1 MDKTNTPLADAVQNF
16 LDDIAHVDPTTRL
29 HLYASARIEL
39 TTGDLAECRRAHP
52 DAGYWLSLR
61 AEAGQPGQA
70 LPSRSEA
77 LLRLQAGE
85 ASLED
90 VASWLLTP
98 GDETVEPDTLIPLH
112 QHALAVA
119 LRADAMLLVRRSSR
133 ALAVLSFLV
142 ADPEVPR
149 SSLSRLTEQ
158 PRYKP
163 WIAHWQALLEAV
175 EGNAAL
181 RSNPWICVAAA
192 AFWNSSGTEV
202 PARVDINPW
211 LAAALDV
218 DPNPVLAALGGEP
231 GGAPLHGA
239 LVDVVSMLVVEQLSA
254 HPVVERLRRIANYG
268 GRVDELRGL
277 DPPEELASWASAAS
291 ARDQHETARLAAW
304 LLHQHGKIPP
314 SELCA
319 FILRAPHAED
329 LPLLVEHAPNDKV
342 REGIAGLAKAVS
354 SLPDELADG
363 MVQLFFLGPKHTQGL
378 ERCHAHAEALRAAA
392 PSMAPP
398 FGELAAVLL
407 AFFDRVDQDVAEGA
421 PSWTTIEARALDLV
435 EQCGE
440 QPLDGEA
447 LDDLLSRPVI
457 PEFDLRTVTYAMDA
471 IDGLRPRER
480 IFAAGL
486 ILRHLPPALVGMRDR
501 FEECLAHAAFYSETL
516 PLFPRAI
523 AIIDGLLA
531 RHGGAKYDAAD
542 LIHFKALMLAAV
554 AASAEERRDA
564 ALLQQRA
571 ATAARKSGLIRR
583 QIHAVTAWVRLVI
596 IGVQLRDEW
605 SRNLTAE
612 CKIAL
617 DALESPAHDFDML
630 PELYE
635 ARAML
640 AREADDFVA
649 SARWYREALRF
660 TDSREHSVACADL
673 HTNLAQTLLLTHDPQ
688 VVSEAEEHARSAL
701 RLLQDDSGATSLALA
716 RAVLGMVLLRRSD
729 AVSTEAIIHLED
741 ALRVPRANR
750 GITSVAQLRLSLAD
764 AYRRAGRSNAAE
776 TQLRRI
782 FEESRDEHDLS
793 LLINAIFLGVHL
805 DSPNGHNDADLRL
818 QELIGR
824 SGDSSERTLLQL
836 CRALLF
842 PSRYELSA
850 VLSWAGAYVRRE
862 LPRNENVERAL
873 ITFIDVDAPRLPHDF
888 LELCLA
894 ADFIPPACWTAR
906 AKVFLTLGKKD
917 QLLSFIDETLAGG
930 PTIEIRRV
938 ALLYRIEVLPDSD
951 PTIPATLLEV
961 EALLD
966 EGADAPY
973 VRAQLAQRLYH
984 RIGDGPSN
992 LARAWRQLDRATP
1005 MITRPDAL
1013 EDVWRLKA
1021 AIKAAQLTSLGP
1033 VSGPEQIE
1041 LAQWFK
1047 QKLPLHVRE
1056 VETMRLAVVR
1066 QLLFTGPLTSPD
1078 ALALARHYLVRLTT
1092 PESEPLQRRLSWI
1105 HQEQAKPGTIEPLR
1119 ALDDVHARQG
1129 FDHAPAW
1136 AIDLVVRGSTDQR
1149 IILDVESFRWIW
1161 TGVRARPDRAEA
1173 LLVWL
1178 ASHPMDALAEMAS
1191 EIESLCLNG
1200 DRRISPPELV
1210 AQLELALR
1218 QSPNFALR
1226 RLRVQILA
1234 GAGEW
1239 GDDTPYAVAAAALLA
1254 EATTAE
1260 ERAEA
1265 MFFKGVERLDAS
1277 QVHASAPSE
1286 KTDPIH
1292 EARQIFESAAQVAR
1306 SLPLPGNL
1314 AFSILTSAGNSYR
1327 NGSTPDPERALALYE
1342 EARVFG
1348 APDAH
1353 SHAKLCKVTADA
1365 LVIRGVTRDLERA
1378 EQLLDEALTIRTG
1391 GWLRAETL
1399 LSAAKAA
1406 LARNDRP
1413 WVSQLRKAL
1422 HLLAEAQEH
1431 DDGHNGAAIAHFRR
1445 HVAKRLLAERPKDQE
1460 ATAVLTEVAAI
1471 AGDED
1476 DERAKKLDVLNHITR
1491 GDLESIAEL
1500 FKDPTA
1506 TDFWSFAHPLASIR
1520 GLRTEP
1526 DASGV
1531 AAAVQAKVAELDA
1544 LGDDAL
1550 SPGARLAKAQ
1560 LLAYLAEHGLVA
1572 PAAAIRAAERA
1583 ESEIEEIEALQ
1594 VRAFLFSELAHL
1606 WSPANHWT
1614 HPIRDFRRAAQL
1626 AERALAWVPSPHK
1639 LRHDLVAY
1647 MARATR
1653 YRTDGDI
1660 RQHLLR
1666 AEQLYAS
1673 LVSDLAGSDPRQ
1685 AEQIAVNLEEVR
1697 SALQHGDERGHL
1709 RQSIAVAERAVEA
1722 GGEQATMMNRIALAR
1737 DQTLLGCRLPD
1748 PEGSL
1753 MLATADEAWS
1763 ALAWDLMNTAE
1774 LESADNYR
1782 AICTAERCHRS
1793 GDLPGAL
1800 EVWRTRVER
1809 INRKLDSYGWAM
1821 AAHNYANNLV
1831 RGGTEELAAE
1841 AFRLAR
1847 DVLTIRTT
1855 SGDLLHHWETCQT
1868 LGEAAEILLLRQAED
1883 LVGLMTSALI
1893 EITIGYL
1900 QSSLDAAVRMGG
1912 GERRFKAAVHL
1923 VIVARFIT
1931 GVSQRTRQIEQAWE
1945 HIDAARPFLLSD
1957 QDAASN
1963 EATLAHDIALQLA
1976 EDLVRQGPV
1985 TASPGMRFVFEGERA
2000 RIVLPWILRGVG
2012 GAQRRLSARS
2022 RRPPAVDFET
2032 WVRWTTA
2039 VQSGEPVEIGRCLEL
2054 IRKRAPDFLSASP
2067 DLRGVEQWLHTHDA
2081 SAAVIS
2087 VVTRKGLLTAVLE
2100 HGPRM
2105 KVVIALITAP
2115 PPPATEP
2122 DIAASMSNGALWS
2135 PQYMATLAWAQRC
2148 VIAPIKQLVT
2158 GELRSL
2164 LWCPPGLLR
2173 ILSPAN
2179 LWPGIAVT
2187 NVIDPCVRASGP
2199 ERAWGQ
2205 TALFVADPDVEGQRI
2220 PGSLEIASRLAVAAA
2235 ARGDLRTRVSRG
2247 ARFGAALNSAIPG
2260 LVNAPANP
2268 KGFLDEALDAQLII
2282 LVAHGYVEPPLV
2294 AELSLIEADGRVT
2307 QLPLHTIAED
2317 PRRIAGKTFILLSCE
2332 TARTGTWSHQAGG
2345 LAGAL
2350 LACGARRLIAPLWPV
2365 LVNPAIDL
2373 GEAMLVGL
2381 AASRDPAQILLDLAR
2396 TAGELTS
2403 GTAVSTCA
2411 FVVWSA

>member
-1 MDKTNTPLADAVQNF
+1 MDNIKLSLTGPVRSLLN
-16 LDDIAHVDPTTRL
+16 DIANVDPQTRL
-29 HLYASARIEL
+29 HLYATARVEL
-39 TTGDLAECRRAHP
+39 TAGDLAECRREHP

-61 AEAGQPGQA
+61 AEVGQPGQA

-77 LLRLQAGE
+77 LIRLQTGE

-98 GDETVEPDTLIPLH
+98 GDEIVEPDSLIPLH
-112 QHALAVA
+112 QHALTVA
-119 LRADAMLLVRRSSR
+119 LRAEALLFVRRSGR

-142 ADPEVPR
+142 VDPGAPR
-149 SSLSRLTEQ
+149 SSLRRLTEQ

-163 WIAHWQALLEAV
+163 WIAHWQALVDTVA
-175 EGNAAL
+175 GNTAL

-192 AFWNSSGTEV
+192 AFWNKSGTEV

-211 LAAALDV
+211 LAAALDM

-239 LVDVVSMLVVEQLSA
+239 LVDVVSMLVVEQLST

-277 DPPEELASWASAAS
+277 DPPGELASWAFAAA

-304 LLHQHGKIPP
+304 LLHQHDKLPP
-314 SELCA
+314 HELCA

-329 LPLLVEHAPNDKV
+329 LPLLAEHAPNDKM

-363 MVQLFFLGPKHTQGL
+363 MVQLFFLGPKHTRGL
-378 ERCHAHAEALRAAA
+378 DRCHAHAEALREAATG
-392 PSMAPP
+392 MAPP
-398 FGELAAVLL
+398 FCELAAVLL
-407 AFFDRVDQDVAEGA
+407 AFFDQIDQDVAGGA
-421 PSWTTIEARALDLV
+421 PSWTTIETRARELV

-440 QPLDGEA
+440 QPLDGAA
-447 LDDLLSRPVI
+447 LDELLSRAVI
-457 PEFDLRTVTYAMDA
+457 PQIDRSTISYATDA
-471 IDGLRPRER
+471 IGGLRPYER
-480 IFAAGL
+480 LFAAGL
-486 ILRHLPPALVGMRDR
+486 ILHHLPPALVGMRDR
-501 FEECLAHAAFYSETL
+501 FEECFAHAAVYSEALT
-516 PLFPRAI
+516 LFPRAI

-531 RHGGAKYDAAD
+531 RRSGAKYDAAD
-542 LIHFKALMLAAV
+542 LTHLKALMVAAV

-564 ALLQQRA
+564 ALLHQQA
-571 ATAARKSGLIRR
+571 ATEARKSGLIRR
-583 QIHAVTAWVRLVI
+583 QIHATTAWVRLVI
-596 IGVQLRDEW
+596 IGVQLGDEW
-605 SRNLTAE
+605 SRDLASDCAT
-612 CKIAL
+612 AL
-617 DALESPAHDFDML
+617 DALEDPAHEFDML
-630 PELYE
+630 PEFYE

-640 AREADDFVA
+640 ARETDDFVT
-649 SARWYREALRF
+649 SARWYREALKF

-688 VVSEAEEHARSAL
+688 VVPEAEEHARMAL
-701 RLLQDDSGATSLALA
+701 RLLPDDSGATSLALA

-729 AVSTEAIIHLED
+729 EVSTEAIIHLED
-741 ALRVPRANR
+741 ALRVPRASR
-750 GITSVAQLRLSLAD
+750 AITSVAQLRLSLAD
-764 AYRRAGRSNAAE
+764 AYRRAGRSNEAE

-782 FEESRDEHDLS
+782 FEESRDKQDLS

-805 DSPNGHNDADLRL
+805 DSPNGHSDADARL

-824 SGDSSERTLLQL
+824 LGDSSERTLLQL

-873 ITFIDVDAPRLPHDF
+873 ITFIDIDAPRLPNDF

-894 ADFIPPACWTAR
+894 ADFVPPACWTAR
-906 AKVFLTLGKKD
+906 AKVFRTLGKKD

-930 PTIEIRRV
+930 PSLEIRRV
-938 ALLYRIEVLPDSD
+938 ALLYRIEILPASDS
-951 PTIPATLLEV
+951 TIPAALLEV

-966 EGADAPY
+966 EGVDAPY

-992 LARAWRQLDRATP
+992 LARAWRQLERAAP
-1005 MITRPDAL
+1005 MITRPDAQ

-1105 HQEQAKPGTIEPLR
+1105 HQEQAKPGAIEPLR
-1119 ALDDVHARQG
+1119 VADDVPGRRD
-1129 FDHAPAW
+1129 FDHVPGW
-1136 AIDLVVRGSTDQR
+1136 MIDLVVRGLTDQR
-1149 IILDVESFRWIW
+1149 VALEAESFRWVW
-1161 TGVRARPDRAEA
+1161 TGVRARPDCAEV

-1178 ASHPMDALAEMAS
+1178 ASHPMDALAELAA
-1191 EIESLCLNG
+1191 EIESLCLDG
-1200 DRRISPPELV
+1200 DRRIGPSELV
-1210 AQLELALR
+1210 VQLELALR
-1218 QSPNFALR
+1218 ESPNFALR
-1226 RLRVQILA
+1226 RLQVQLLA
-1234 GAGEW
+1234 GNSEW
-1239 GDDTPYAVAAAALLA
+1239 GDGTPYATAAAVLLA
-1254 EATTAE
+1254 EAKTVE

-1277 QVHASAPSE
+1277 QVHASAPSGE
-1286 KTDPIH
+1286 ADPIY
-1292 EARQIFESAAQVAR
+1292 EAQQLLESAAELAR

-1314 AFSILTSAGNSYR
+1314 TFSIFTSAGNSYR
-1327 NGSTPDPERALALYE
+1327 RGSMPDAERALALYA
-1342 EARVFG
+1342 EARAFG

-1399 LSAAKAA
+1399 LSTAKAA
-1406 LARNDRP
+1406 LARDDRP
-1413 WVSQLRKAL
+1413 WVSRLRKAL

-1431 DDGHNGAAIAHFRR
+1431 DDGRNSVAIAHFRR
-1445 HVAKRLLAERPKDQE
+1445 HVATRLLAERPKDQE

-1476 DERAKKLDVLNHITR
+1476 DERAKKLDALNHITR

-1500 FKDPTA
+1500 FKDPSA
-1506 TDFWSFAHPLASIR
+1506 MDFWSFAHPLASIR
-1520 GLRTEP
+1520 GLGGEH

-1531 AAAVQAKVAELDA
+1531 TAAVQAKVAELDV
-1544 LGDDAL
+1544 LRDDAL

-1572 PAAAIRAAERA
+1572 PAEAIEAAERA
-1583 ESEIEEIEALQ
+1583 ERDLEEIDALH
-1594 VRAFLFSELAHL
+1594 VRAFLVSELVHL

-1614 HPIRDFRRAAQL
+1614 HPVRDFRRAALL
-1626 AERALAWVPSPHK
+1626 AERALAWVPSSHK
-1639 LRHDLVAY
+1639 LHHDLVAY
-1647 MARATR
+1647 LARSTR
-1653 YRTDGDI
+1653 YRTDGDV

-1666 AEQLYAS
+1666 AEELYAS
-1673 LVSDLAGSDPRQ
+1673 LVGGLTGSHPRQ

-1697 SALQHGDERGHL
+1697 SALQHGDEKGHL
-1709 RQSIAVAERAVEA
+1709 RQSITIAERAVEA
-1722 GGEQATMMNRIALAR
+1722 GGDKATMMNRIALAR

-1748 PEGSL
+1748 PEGSRV
-1753 MLATADEAWS
+1753 LAAANEAWS
-1763 ALAWDLMNTAE
+1763 ALAWDRMNKAE

-1800 EVWRTRVER
+1800 AVWRTRVER
-1809 INRKLDSYGWAM
+1809 LDRKLDPHGWAT

-1831 RGGTEELAAE
+1831 RSGTEELAAE
-1841 AFRLAR
+1841 AFRLAH
-1847 DVLTIRTT
+1847 DVLTIRT
-1855 SGDLLHHWETCQT
+1855 SDNLLHHWETCQT
-1868 LGEAAEILLLRQAED
+1868 LGEAAEVLLLRQAED
-1883 LVGLMTSALI
+1883 LVDMMTSALI
-1893 EITIGYL
+1893 EVTIGYL
-1900 QSSLDAAVRMGG
+1900 QSGLDAAVRMGG
-1912 GERRFKAAVHL
+1912 GERRFKAAVRL
-1923 VIVARFIT
+1923 IIVARFIT
-1931 GVSQRTRQIEQAWE
+1931 GVSQRTRQLEQAWE

-1963 EATLAHDIALQLA
+1963 EVALSHDIALQLT

-1985 TASPGMRFVFEGERA
+1985 AAGPGMRFVFDGERA
-2000 RIVLPWILRGVG
+2000 RLVLPWILRGVG

-2039 VQSGEPVEIGRCLEL
+2039 VQGGEPVDIGRCLEL
-2054 IRKRAPDFLSASP
+2054 IRKRAPDFLSARP
-2067 DLRGVEQWLHTHDA
+2067 DLRGVEQWLATHDA

-2087 VVTRKGLLTAVLE
+2087 VVTRKGLLTAVLM
-2100 HGPRM
+2100 HGPQM
-2105 KVVIALITAP
+2105 KVMIALIAAP
-2115 PPPATEP
+2115 PPTASEP
-2122 DIAASMSNGALWS
+2122 DIAASMNSGTLWS
-2135 PQYMATLAWAQRC
+2135 PQYKAALAWAHRC
-2148 VIAPIKQLVT
+2148 AITPLKQLIG

-2164 LWCPPGLLR
+2164 LWCPPGVLR

-2235 ARGDLRTRVSRG
+2235 THGGLRTRVSRG
-2247 ARFGAALNSAIPG
+2247 ARFGLALSSAIPG
-2260 LVNAPANP
+2260 LVNAPADP
-2268 KGFLDEALDAQLII
+2268 KGFLDEVLDAQLII
-2282 LVAHGYVEPPLV
+2282 LVAHGHVEPPLG

-2307 QLPLHTIAED
+2307 QLPLQTIAED
-2317 PRRIAGKTFILLSCE
+2317 PRRIAGKTFVLLSCE

-2365 LVNPAIDL
+2365 LVDAAISL
-2373 GEAMLVGL
+2373 GEALLIGL
-2381 AASRDPAQILLDLAR
+2381 AAGRDPAQVLRDLAR
-2396 TAGELTS
+2396 TAGELTD
-2403 GTAVSTCA
+2403 GATVSTCA

>member
-1 MDKTNTPLADAVQNF
+1 MDNINISLADPVRSL
-16 LDDIAHVDPTTRL
+16 LDDIANVDPKTRL
-29 HLYASARIEL
+29 HLYATARLEL
-39 TTGDLAECRRAHP
+39 TAGDLAECRRSHP

-77 LLRLQAGE
+77 LTRLQAGE

-98 GDETVEPDTLIPLH
+98 GDEIVEPDTLIPLH

-119 LRADAMLLVRRSSR
+119 LRADALLFVHRSSR

-142 ADPEVPR
+142 ADPEAPR
-149 SSLSRLTEQ
+149 SSLRRLTED
-158 PRYKP
+158 PRYRP
-163 WIAHWQALLEAV
+163 VIAQWQALVDAV
-175 EGNAAL
+175 EGSAAL
-181 RSNPWICVAAA
+181 RDNPWIRVAAA
-192 AFWNSSGTEV
+192 NFWTNSGTEV

-211 LAAALDV
+211 LAAALNV
-218 DPNPVLAALGGEP
+218 DPSPVLAALGEAGVPPFE
-231 GGAPLHGA
+231 GSLT
-239 LVDVVSMLVVEQLSA
+239 DIVSLLIYEQLSA
-254 HPVVERLRRIANYG
+254 HPVVGRLRRIANYG
-268 GRVDELRGL
+268 GRVEELRGL
-277 DPPEELASWASAAS
+277 DPPEPLASWIFAA
-291 ARDQHETARLAAW
+291 ARRDQHETARLAAW
-304 LLHQHGKIPP
+304 LLHQHDKLPP
-314 SELCA
+314 NELCA

-329 LPLLVEHAPNDKV
+329 LPFLAEHAPNDKV
-342 REGIAGLAKAVS
+342 REDIAGLAKAVS

-363 MVQLFFLGPKHTQGL
+363 MVQLFLLGPKHTRGL
-378 ERCHAHAEALRAAA
+378 ERCHAHAEALREAA
-392 PSMAPP
+392 PGMDPP
-398 FGELAAVLL
+398 YRELAAALL
-407 AFFDRVDQDVAEGA
+407 AFFDQVNQDVAEGA
-421 PSWTTIEARALDLV
+421 PSWTTIETRVRELV

-440 QPLDGEA
+440 QPLDGAA
-447 LDDLLSRPVI
+447 LDDLLSRAVI
-457 PEFDLRTVTYAMDA
+457 PELDRRTVMYAMDA

-480 IFAAGL
+480 LFAAGL

-501 FEECLAHAAFYSETL
+501 FEECLAHAAVYSETL

-523 AIIDGLLA
+523 AVIDGLLA
-531 RHGGAKYDAAD
+531 RHGGAKYEAAD

-564 ALLQQRA
+564 ARLYQQA
-571 ATAARKSGLIRR
+571 ATAARTSGLIRR
-583 QIHAVTAWVRLVI
+583 QIHAITAWVRLVI
-596 IGVQLRDEW
+596 IGVQLGDEW
-605 SRNLTAE
+605 SRDLASDCTA
-612 CKIAL
+612 AL
-617 DALESPAHDFDML
+617 DALEEPAHEFGML

-640 AREADDFVA
+640 ARDTDDFVA

-660 TDSREHSVACADL
+660 TDSREHSAACADL
-673 HTNLAQTLLLTHDPQ
+673 HTNLAQTLLLTQEPQ
-688 VVSEAEEHARSAL
+688 VVPEAEEHARTAL
-701 RLLQDDSGATSLALA
+701 RLLQDDSGATSLVLA

-729 AVSTEAIIHLED
+729 DISTEAIIHLED
-741 ALRVPRANR
+741 ALRAPRENR
-750 GITSVAQLRLSLAD
+750 GITSVAQFRLSLAE
-764 AYRRAGRSNAAE
+764 AYQRADRSNEAE

-782 FEESRDEHDLS
+782 FEESRDARDLS
-793 LLINAIFLGVHL
+793 LYINAIFLGFHI
-805 DSPNGHNDADLRL
+805 DSPNAQSDADARL
-818 QELIGR
+818 QKLLNGHAK
-824 SGDSSERTLLQL
+824 SPERTLLQL

-850 VLSWAGAYVRRE
+850 VLSWARAYVRRE
-862 LPRNENVERAL
+862 LPQNENVERAL
-873 ITFIDVDAPRLPHDF
+873 INFVDIDAPRLPHEF
-888 LELCLA
+888 LRLCLA
-894 ADFIPPACWTAR
+894 TDFIPPTCWTAR
-906 AKVFLTLGKKD
+906 AKIFLILGERSR
-917 QLLSFIDETLAGG
+917 LLSFIEETLASD
-930 PTIEIRRV
+930 PSVEIRRV
-938 ALLYRIEVLPDSD
+938 ALLYRIQVLPASDS
-951 PTIPATLLEV
+951 TIPATLLEV

-966 EGADAPY
+966 EGEDAPY
-973 VRAQLAQRLYH
+973 LRGQLAQMLYH
-984 RIGDGPSN
+984 RADDGPSM
-992 LARAWRQLDRATP
+992 LARAWRQIERATP
-1005 MITRPDAL
+1005 LLTMPDEQ
-1013 EDVWRLKA
+1013 EDCWRLQA
-1021 AIKAAQLTSLGP
+1021 AIKGAQLTNLGP
-1033 VSGPEQIE
+1033 ISCPEQVE

-1056 VETMRLAVVR
+1056 VEMMRLAVVR
-1066 QLLFTGPLTSPD
+1066 QLLFTGPLTSPE
-1078 ALALARHYLVRLTT
+1078 ALALARHLLVRLTT
-1092 PESEPLQRRLSWI
+1092 PESESLSRRLSWI
-1105 HQEQAKPGTIEPLR
+1105 HQEQAKPGTSEPLR
-1119 ALDDVHARQG
+1119 GADDLHRRQG
-1129 FDHAPAW
+1129 FDDAPAW
-1136 AIDLVVRGSTDQR
+1136 VLDLVVRGFTDQR
-1149 IILDVESFRWIW
+1149 VVMDAESFRWIW
-1161 TGVRARPDRAEA
+1161 TGVRARPDRAEV

-1178 ASHPMDALAEMAS
+1178 ASHPMDALAELAS
-1191 EIESLCLNG
+1191 EIESLCLDG
-1200 DRRISPPELV
+1200 DRRIGPSELV

-1226 RLRVQILA
+1226 RLQVQLLA
-1234 GAGEW
+1234 GNGEW
-1239 GDDTPYAVAAAALLA
+1239 GDGTPYATAAAALLA
-1254 EATTAE
+1254 EAKTVE

-1277 QVHASAPSE
+1277 QVHASAPSKE
-1286 KTDPIH
+1286 ADPIY
-1292 EARQIFESAAQVAR
+1292 EARQLFESAAEVAR

-1314 AFSILTSAGNSYR
+1314 TFSIFTSAGNSYR
-1327 NGSTPDPERALALYE
+1327 NGSTPEAERALALYD
-1342 EARVFG
+1342 EARAFG

-1378 EQLLDEALTIRTG
+1378 EQLLDEALTIRTS

-1406 LARNDRP
+1406 LARDDRP

-1431 DDGHNGAAIAHFRR
+1431 DDGRNSAAIAHFRR
-1445 HVAKRLLAERPKDQE
+1445 HVAKRLLAERPKDEE
-1460 ATAVLTEVAAI
+1460 ATAALTEIAAI

-1476 DERAKKLDVLNHITR
+1476 DKHAKKRDALDHITR
-1491 GDLESIAEL
+1491 SDLESIAEL
-1500 FKDPTA
+1500 FKDPSTA
-1506 TDFWSFAHPLASIR
+1506 DFWKFARPLASVR
-1520 GLRTEP
+1520 GLHGEHAIGDITE
-1526 DASGV
+1526 
-1531 AAAVQAKVAELDA
+1531 AVQANVAELDT

-1572 PAAAIRAAERA
+1572 PAAAIEAAERA
-1583 ESEIEEIEALQ
+1583 EKKIEEIEVLH
-1594 VRAFLFSELAHL
+1594 VRAFLISELVHL
-1606 WSPANHWT
+1606 WSPENHWT
-1614 HPIRDFRRAAQL
+1614 HPVRDFRRAALL

-1653 YRTDGDI
+1653 YRTDGDV

-1673 LVSDLAGSDPRQ
+1673 LVSELTGSDPRQ

-1697 SALQHGDERGHL
+1697 SALQHGDEKGHL
-1709 RQSIAVAERAVEA
+1709 RQSIAAAERAVEA

-1748 PEGSL
+1748 PEGSR
-1753 MLATADEAWS
+1753 MLAKADDAWS
-1763 ALAWDLMNTAE
+1763 ALPWARMNRAQFT
-1774 LESADNYR
+1774 SADNYR

-1800 EVWRTRVER
+1800 AVWRTRIER
-1809 INRKLDSYGWAM
+1809 IDRKLDPHDWAM

-1831 RGGTEELAAE
+1831 RSGTEELAAE

-1847 DVLTIRTT
+1847 DVLTIRTA
-1855 SGDLLHHWETCQT
+1855 GGNLLHHWETCQT
-1868 LGEAAEILLLRQAED
+1868 LGEAAEVLLLRQAED
-1883 LVGLMTSALI
+1883 LAGLMTSALI
-1893 EITIGYL
+1893 ELTIGHL

-1912 GERRFKAAVHL
+1912 GEWRFKAAVRL
-1923 VIVARFIT
+1923 AIVARFIT
-1931 GVSQRTRQIEQAWE
+1931 GVSQRSKLLDQAWT
-1945 HIDAARPFLLSD
+1945 HVDAARPFLLSD
-1957 QDAASN
+1957 QDAASS
-1963 EATLAHDIALQLA
+1963 EAALAHDIALQFADDLA
-1976 EDLVRQGPV
+1976 RQGPV
-1985 TASPGMRFVFEGERA
+1985 GASPGMPFVFEGERT
-2000 RIVLPWILRGVG
+2000 RLVLPWILRGVG
-2012 GAQRRLSARS
+2012 GAQRRLAARS
-2022 RRPPAVDFET
+2022 RRPSAVEFET
-2032 WVRWTTA
+2032 WVRWTIA
-2039 VQSGEPVEIGRCLEL
+2039 VQSGESLEIGRCLEL

-2067 DLRGVEQWLHTHDA
+2067 DLRGVEQWLDTHDA

-2087 VVTRKGLLTAVLE
+2087 VVTRKGLLTAVIE
-2100 HGPRM
+2100 HGPQMRVM
-2105 KVVIALITAP
+2105 IALITAP

-2122 DIAASMSNGALWS
+2122 DIAASMNNGTLWS
-2135 PQYMATLAWAQRC
+2135 PQYKATLAWAQRC
-2148 VIAPIKQLVT
+2148 VIAPIKQLIT

-2179 LWPGIAVT
+2179 LWPGVAVT

-2235 ARGDLRTRVSRG
+2235 TVRGGLRTRVSRG

-2260 LVNAPANP
+2260 LVNAPADP

-2307 QLPLHTIAED
+2307 PLPLQTIAED

-2365 LVNPAIDL
+2365 VVDPAIDF

-2396 TAGELTS
+2396 TTGELTD
-2403 GTAVSTCA
+2403 GAAVSTAA